1 MQKQSRRTQVA
12 KSTSLSIGFAV
23 LVTAAGVCLNSIGL
37 VGENPSANAQF
48 KQGTATAST
57 TPPAMNLTGSPDE
70 KIDTDGTQGSY
81 HAGDQ
86 CAALSPSVACET
98 KSPEASP
105 QDKASKPRGF

>member
-1 MQKQSRRTQVA
+1 
-12 KSTSLSIGFAV
+12 
-23 LVTAAGVCLNSIGL
+23 
-37 VGENPSANAQF
+37 
-48 KQGTATAST
+48 
-57 TPPAMNLTGSPDE
+57 MNLTGSPDE